1 MYLLDTD
8 VLSFTSP
15 TSRLAGDKVEAW
27 RSWVRDNQ
35 QQLFISAITI
45 MEVRFGVERLRAKS
59 ASSKSLAL
67 DKWLLIAETIYR
79 DRIVWVSPEV
89 AHKAGELLARA
100 EQVGSRP
107 GSEDALIAASAVV
120 SGFALVTRNE
130 KHMRAFGV
138 DILNPF
144 G

>member
-15 TSRLAGDKVEAW
+15 ASRLAGGEVEAW
-27 RSWVRDNQ
+27 RSWVQDNQ

-45 MEVRFGVERLRAKS
+45 MEVRFGVERLRAKG

-79 DRIVWVSPEV
+79 DRVVWISPEV

-100 EQVGSRP
+100 EQAGSRP
-107 GSEDALIAASAVV
+107 GSEDALIAASAAV
-120 SGFALVTRNE
+120 SGFVLVTRNE

-138 DILNPF
+138 EFVNPLR
-144 G
+144 